1 LAGAG
6 VAPPALVDVPDGDEL
21 VVEEPDVV
29 EDPVD
34 LALDEAAVFAPGSG
48 LNGLRAEP
56 PCCFEEPL
64 VVSETG
70 LLGFT
75 GA

>member
-1 LAGAG
+1 LDGAG
-6 VAPPALVDVPDGDEL
+6 VAPPALDVEVPDVDEL
-21 VVEEPDVV
+21 VVGEA
-29 EDPVD
+29 VD
-34 LALDEAAVFAPGSG
+34 EAVDEAAVFAPGSG
-48 LNGLRAEP
+48 VNGSRADP

-70 LLGFT
+70 RLGFT